1 MFQGY
6 VKLPDGIV
14 ALYIKWW
21 LIVKNM
27 ESNCFNPDGW
37 PIQFDDLYI
46 YFLIVIFHSEVLN
59 YYRG

>member
-27 ESNCFNPDGW
+27 ESNCLKTLKDGTFSSM
-37 PIQFDDLYI
+37 IYI
-46 YFLIVIFHSEVLN
+46 FII
-59 YYRG
+59 